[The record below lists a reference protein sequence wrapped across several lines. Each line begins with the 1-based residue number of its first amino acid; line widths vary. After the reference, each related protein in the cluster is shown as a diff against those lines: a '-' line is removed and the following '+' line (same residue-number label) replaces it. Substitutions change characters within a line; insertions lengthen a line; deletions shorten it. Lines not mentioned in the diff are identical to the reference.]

1 MNEVPGSG
9 VSSRWVEWRR
19 TVDLVKYDQR
29 FEAMAARGEN
39 VHGEAD
45 AVTRLI
51 ERYLDAREHEREH
64 EHALRILDAGCGT
77 GRLAVELQRRGHTV
91 TAVDLDPDM
100 IDKARDKSSAVTW
113 LVGDLSTVDL
123 MTRGG
128 RLDLIVMAGNILNFC
143 APGTQTTIVHNMVSH
158 LVDGGVFVCGWS
170 QEHRDDA
177 YLWVDFVRDARAAG
191 ANVAETW
198 TNWDGDTWDGDTWDG
213 DTWDGDTMASSDVVG
228 RLGSEPVRGNDYAVI
243 TVIKIS

>member
-1 MNEVPGSG
+1 VSDVPGSG
-9 VSSRWVEWRR
+9 VSQRWVEWRR

-29 FEAMAARGEN
+29 WDTMAARGEN

-51 ERYLDAREHEREH
+51 ERYLDVRDRERG
-64 EHALRILDAGCGT
+64 HALRILDAGCGT
-77 GRLAVELQRRGHTV
+77 GRLAVELQRRGHEV

-100 IDKARDKSSAVTW
+100 VDKARDKSTAVTW

-123 MTRGG
+123 VTRG
-128 RLDLIVMAGNILNFC
+128 DLFDVAGFDVIVMAGNILNFC
-143 APGTQTTIVHNMVSH
+143 APGTQSTIVHNMVNQ

-170 QEHRDDA
+170 QEPRDDA
-177 YLWVDFVRDARAAG
+177 YLWGDFVRDARDAG

-198 TNWDGDTWDGDTWDG
+198 TNWDGDA
-213 DTWDGDTMASSDVVG
+213 MPASDAVG
-228 RLGSEPVRGNDYAVI
+228 LLGGEPVRSSDYAVI
-243 TVIKIS
+243 TVIKVS

>member
-1 MNEVPGSG
+1 MSEIPGAG
-9 VSSRWVEWRR
+9 VSPRWVEWRR

-51 ERYLDAREHEREH
+51 EKHLDVREREHERS
-64 EHALRILDAGCGT
+64 LRILDAGCGT
-77 GRLAVELQRRGHTV
+77 GRLAVELQRRGHVV

-100 IDKARDKSSAVTW
+100 IDKARDKSTAVTW
-113 LVGDLSTVDL
+113 LVGDLSAVDVT
-123 MTRGG
+123 TRGG
-128 RLDLIVMAGNILNFC
+128 LFDVAGFDVIVMAGNILNFC
-143 APGTQTTIVHNMVSH
+143 APGTQTTIVHNMVKH
-158 LVDGGVFVCGWS
+158 LADGGLLVCGWS
-170 QEHRDDA
+170 QELRDDA
-177 YLWVDFVRDARAAG
+177 YLWVDFVRDSRGAG

-198 TNWDGDTWDGDTWDG
+198 TNWGGDAMPASDG
-213 DTWDGDTMASSDVVG
+213 VG
-228 RLGSEPVRGNDYAVI
+228 LLGGEPVRSSDYAVI